1 MFLKLSFFADIDAMS
16 HELLFSKV
24 KLKINQ
30 FIDDLKS
37 TDSLVGYFLTN
48 KNTFVLKFSGMKFAS
63 MLMLIRYRTAELLS
77 RSLSLISWKKRT
89 KTPANSSRRK
99 GLVDSL
105 TMEVF

>member
-1 MFLKLSFFADIDAMS
+1 MS

-37 TDSLVGYFLTN
+37 TDSL
-48 KNTFVLKFSGMKFAS
+48 FSGMKFAS